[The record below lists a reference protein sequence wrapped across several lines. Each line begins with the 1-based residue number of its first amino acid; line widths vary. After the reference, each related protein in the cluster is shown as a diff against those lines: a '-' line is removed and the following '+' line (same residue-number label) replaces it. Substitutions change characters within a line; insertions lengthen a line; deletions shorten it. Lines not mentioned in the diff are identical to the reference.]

1 MFEQAKGFVDARFK
15 GKQTLRGI
23 HDPVELFELRS
34 ALFRTRWQVRA
45 ERGLSA
51 LMGRTTEWAFLKGTY
66 DREADHRGTVIAVV
80 GAPGVGKSRLVHD
93 FIRLTVGGDWV
104 VLEAACAS
112 QRMTSSYD
120 AISMLVRAWFKIAS
134 GDTPEAVV
142 QRVDAKIAEID
153 ASLLPYVPAILS
165 LLDVKSEEPNW
176 QTLDPVQ
183 RRQKVGEAV
192 RALILAQARASPLLI
207 LVEDVHWADTETM
220 LVLDRLAATLGDTR
234 ILIIT
239 TSRPESRATVASSP
253 DQSRLAL
260 SPLDAAASEQLL
272 DWLVGDEI
280 GLTQLKRRILERAQG
295 NPLFLEE
302 LVRSLNEANVLEGAR
317 GRYLVA
323 KPAEA
328 IEIPQTIQSVLAA
341 RIDLLDGLPKTVLQ
355 TAAIIGKDIPVD
367 LLSRMADIQV
377 PQLSEQLEQLEAAD
391 FIYRTTIAAGAE
403 YFFKHELTRE
413 VAYNSIL
420 IARRRMLHARAL
432 QVIEA
437 NFAKWPG

>member
-1 MFEQAKGFVDARFK
+1 
-15 GKQTLRGI
+15 
-23 HDPVELFELRS
+23 
-34 ALFRTRWQVRA
+34 
-45 ERGLSA
+45 
-51 LMGRTTEWAFLKGTY
+51 
-66 DREADHRGTVIAVV
+66 
-80 GAPGVGKSRLVHD
+80 
-93 FIRLTVGGDWV
+93 
-104 VLEAACAS
+104 
-112 QRMTSSYD
+112 
-120 AISMLVRAWFKIAS
+120 MLVRAWFKIAS

-183 RRQKVGEAV
+183 RRQKMGEAV

-295 NPLFLEE
+295 NPL
-302 LVRSLNEANVLEGAR
+302 SR
-317 GRYLVA
+317 G
-323 KPAEA
+323 
-328 IEIPQTIQSVLAA
+328 
-341 RIDLLDGLPKTVLQ
+341 
-355 TAAIIGKDIPVD
+355 
-367 LLSRMADIQV
+367 
-377 PQLSEQLEQLEAAD
+377 
-391 FIYRTTIAAGAE
+391 
-403 YFFKHELTRE
+403 TR
-413 VAYNSIL
+413 AFT
-420 IARRRMLHARAL
+420 
-432 QVIEA
+432 Q
-437 NFAKWPG
+437 